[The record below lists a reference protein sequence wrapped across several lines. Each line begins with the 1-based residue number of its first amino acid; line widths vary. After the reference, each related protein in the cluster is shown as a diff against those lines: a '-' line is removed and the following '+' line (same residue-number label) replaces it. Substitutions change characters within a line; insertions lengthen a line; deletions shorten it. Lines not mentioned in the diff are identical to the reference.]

1 MRCPNCKHENTKVID
16 SRHADD
22 MTSIRRRRECEACNS
37 RFTTFERI
45 ELSPLVVIKKDNTR
59 EKFDRDKILD
69 GLMKSCEKRPISY
82 LEVEKCVERI
92 EKKIRNTNNN
102 EVSSNDIGEIV
113 MEELMSLDQVAYV
126 RFASVYREFTDINQL
141 MDALKHL
148 DKGETI
154 E

>member
-1 MRCPNCKHENTKVID
+1 
-16 SRHADD
+16 
-22 MTSIRRRRECEACNS
+22 
-37 RFTTFERI
+37 
-45 ELSPLVVIKKDNTR
+45 
-59 EKFDRDKILD
+59 
-69 GLMKSCEKRPISY
+69 MKSCEKRPISY

-113 MEELMSLDQVAYV
+113 MEELMNLDQVAYV

>member
-1 MRCPNCKHENTKVID
+1 RDWSSDVCSSD
-16 SRHADD
+16 L
-22 MTSIRRRRECEACNS
+22 CEACNS

-113 MEELMSLDQVAYV
+113 MEELMNLDQVAYV